1 MPCCSTSDKTEQAW
15 DWFMRAMF
23 TESVLSQASLN
34 IFLLRFLPLLSTAQG
49 FKDINLERFM
59 HGGANVTGFQ
69 LVDFS
74 NPMVIKLLQR
84 WNKLDQR
91 EYPGS
96 DVPPKVDSLIPC
108 SKCTSSF

>member
-1 MPCCSTSDKTEQAW
+1 
-15 DWFMRAMF
+15 
-23 TESVLSQASLN
+23 
-34 IFLLRFLPLLSTAQG
+34 
-49 FKDINLERFM
+49 M

-96 DVPPKVDSLIPC
+96 DVPPKVDSLTPKI
-108 SKCTSSF
+108 

>member
-1 MPCCSTSDKTEQAW
+1 
-15 DWFMRAMF
+15 
-23 TESVLSQASLN
+23 
-34 IFLLRFLPLLSTAQG
+34 
-49 FKDINLERFM
+49 M

-74 NPMVIKLLQR
+74 KPMVIKLMQR

-96 DVPPKVDSLIPC
+96 ETPPKVHTPFNQFTMCFGPKAELRNQESLEKDCCILL
-108 SKCTSSF
+108 

>member
-1 MPCCSTSDKTEQAW
+1 
-15 DWFMRAMF
+15 
-23 TESVLSQASLN
+23 
-34 IFLLRFLPLLSTAQG
+34 
-49 FKDINLERFM
+49 M

-74 NPMVIKLLQR
+74 RPIVIKLMQR

-96 DVPPKVDSLIPC
+96 ESPPKVIKKKKKNMLPHPRMRTAARAPRLAELPLAERKVI
-108 SKCTSSF
+108 